1 MELVNG
7 TEVPAIDSVETI
19 KPQII
24 RFIKSGKKPNRTKK
38 YSSKPQT
45 KRRLIGVLVSFQW
58 EEKIYI
64 GFSKCSSRDVFD
76 KEIGLNMAAGRAQSL
91 IGSDKF
97 YEIPVSLTSHY
108 AEFVDRSKRY
118 FKNATIATSVLKSL
132 NLIKGE

>member
-1 MELVNG
+1 MEFAIVKG
-7 TEVPAIDSVETI
+7 TEVPAIDNVETI

-24 RFIKSGKKPNRTKK
+24 RFIKSGKKSNN
-38 YSSKPQT
+38 

-58 EEKIYI
+58 DEKIYI